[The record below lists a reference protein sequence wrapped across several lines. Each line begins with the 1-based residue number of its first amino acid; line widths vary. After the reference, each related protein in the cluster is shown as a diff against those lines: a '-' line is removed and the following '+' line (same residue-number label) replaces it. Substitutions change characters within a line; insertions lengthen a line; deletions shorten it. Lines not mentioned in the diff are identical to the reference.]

1 MIRRIGV
8 AALFAVTFVAN
19 AEAKT
24 VKACDDEYKA
34 QKPAIQ
40 ASGEKKTDFITRCRA
55 DTAATTPLDG
65 GAAPSP
71 KASPAAPAPA
81 QQPKTAAPQP
91 STPAPAPRTASRTPP
106 AAGTPS
112 KAGEYASESEA
123 KSHCPGDTVVWA
135 NTKSNVYHFAGTH
148 NYGNTKSGAYMCER
162 DTASA
167 GMRAAKNEKHP

>member
-65 GAAPSP
+65 GAAPSAKSEP
-71 KASPAAPAPA
+71 GGSCA
-81 QQPKTAAPQP
+81 
-91 STPAPAPRTASRTPP
+91 RTATEDRRAAAINSGSRS
-106 AAGTPS
+106 AHG
-112 KAGEYASESEA
+112 
-123 KSHCPGDTVVWA
+123 VA
-135 NTKSNVYHFAGTH
+135 NT
-148 NYGNTKSGAYMCER
+148 
-162 DTASA
+162 ASSRNA
-167 GMRAAKNEKHP
+167 LEGRRICVRKRSEVPLPRRHGRVGQHEVQRVSLRRYA